1 MVKSNTKQYSVSLIE
16 IEKNEYLNIKKMK
29 KLSLVAFMVL
39 FMLSCKQTKEVVHKQ
54 SSTPETASYWQ
65 QQIDYSM
72 DIDVDVNKYQYKGI
86 QKAVYTNNSPDELTK
101 VFYHLYFNAF
111 QPGSQMDVRSLNIK
125 DPDRRV
131 GDRISKLQPDE
142 IGYIKVNS
150 LQQNGVSVA
159 FETVGTIL
167 EVTLDTPIKSGESV
181 TFDMLFEA
189 QVPAQI
195 RRSGRNN
202 KEGVALS
209 MAQWYPK
216 MAEYD
221 FQGWHTPPYIAREFH
236 GVWGN
241 FDVKLTID
249 KTYVVGGTGYL
260 QNPQEIG
267 HGYEEASKPLNV
279 PSTDKLTWHF
289 KAPKVHDFVWAAD
302 PKYKHDVL
310 KMDNGIDLHFLYKK
324 NLAPEYL
331 KNWKDLQK
339 PTAALMTYFSEHVG
353 QYPYKQYSV
362 IQGGD
367 GGMEYAMATLITGK
381 RKYGSLFGVT
391 AHEMAHTWFQFLLA
405 SNESL
410 HPWMDEGFT
419 SYISN
424 KASAEILKNS
434 EGKNPNSGPYRGYNY
449 ITKNGLEEPLT
460 THADR
465 YNTNAAYSVG
475 SYGKGSMF
483 LSQLEYVIGAE
494 NVAKGLKKYFADFSF
509 KHPTPNDIKRT
520 MEKVSGIHL
529 DWYLNEWI
537 QTTHT
542 IDYGVKTVN
551 GTEVTLERIGQM
563 PMPVDVDVTYVDG
576 STESFNIPLRVMRG
590 NKPTAA
596 TVLEDWAWAHPTYT
610 FQTAKTIQSVVID
623 NSKLM
628 ADVND
633 DNNIFE
639 VE

>member
-1 MVKSNTKQYSVSLIE
+1 
-16 IEKNEYLNIKKMK
+16 MK
-29 KLSLVAFMVL
+29 KLSLVAFMAL
-39 FMLSCKQTKEVVHKQ
+39 FMISCKQTKEVVYKQ
-54 SSTPETASYWQ
+54 STTPETASYWQ

-72 DIDVDVNKYQYKGI
+72 DIDVDVNKYQYKGT

-189 QVPAQI
+189 QVPVQI

-302 PKYKHDVL
+302 PEYKHDVL

-331 KNWKDLQK
+331 KNWKDLQN

-494 NVAKGLKKYFADFSF
+494 NVAKGLKKYFTDFSF

>member
-1 MVKSNTKQYSVSLIE
+1 
-16 IEKNEYLNIKKMK
+16 MK
-29 KLSLVAFMVL
+29 KLLLLTFSVAFI
-39 FMLSCKQTKEVVHKQ
+39 LSCTQTKDVVYKQ
-54 SSTPETASYWQ
+54 AKSTVTQAYWQ
-65 QQIDYSM
+65 QHIDYSM
-72 DIDVDVNKYQYKGI
+72 EIDVDVNNFKYKGT
-86 QKAVYTNNSPDELTK
+86 QKAVYTNNSPDQLTK

-131 GDRISKLQPDE
+131 RDRISKLQPNE

-150 LQQNGVSVA
+150 LKQNGTAVA

-167 EVTLDTPIKSGESV
+167 EVTLANPIEPGESV
-181 TFDMLFEA
+181 TFDMIFDA

-221 FQGWHTPPYIAREFH
+221 FEGWHTPPYIAREFH

-249 KTYVVGGTGYL
+249 KNYTVGGTGYL
-260 QNPQEIG
+260 QNAQEIG
-267 HGYEEASKPLNV
+267 HGYEDKSKALNV
-279 PSTDKLTWHF
+279 PTTDKLTWHF
-289 KAPKVHDFVWAAD
+289 KAPKVHDFMWAAD
-302 PKYKHDVL
+302 PEYKHDVL

-324 NLAPEYL
+324 NLEAEYL
-331 KNWKDLQK
+331 KNWKDLQE
-339 PTAALMTYFSEHVG
+339 PTAKLMTYFSKHVG

-367 GGMEYAMATLITGK
+367 GGMEYAMSTLITGK
-381 RKYGSLFGVT
+381 RRFGSLFGVT

-405 SNESL
+405 TNESL

-424 KASAEILKNS
+424 KASAEIMKR
-434 EGKNPNSGPYRGYNY
+434 GGDKNPNTGPYRGYNY
-449 ITKNGLEEPLT
+449 IIKNGLEEPLT

-465 YNTNAAYSVG
+465 YNTNAAYSTG

-483 LSQLEYVIGAE
+483 LSQLEYVIGAD
-494 NVAKGLKKYFADFSF
+494 NVAKGLKKYFNNFSF

-529 DWYLNEWI
+529 DWYLNEWV
-537 QTTHT
+537 QTIHT
-542 IDYGVKTVN
+542 IDYGIKAVN
-551 GTEVTLERIGQM
+551 GSEVTLERIGKM
-563 PMPVDVDVTYVDG
+563 PMPIDVSVTYVDG
-576 STESFNIPLRVMRG
+576 SKESFNIPLRMMRG
-590 NKPTAA
+590 NKPTSA
-596 TVLEDWAWAHPTYT
+596 TILKDWAWAHPTYT
-610 FQTAKTIQSVVID
+610 FKTSKKIKTVTID
-623 NSKLM
+623 KSKLM
-628 ADVND
+628 ADIN
-633 DNNIFE
+633 DNNNVFE

>member
-1 MVKSNTKQYSVSLIE
+1 
-16 IEKNEYLNIKKMK
+16 MK
-29 KLSLVAFMVL
+29 KLSLVAFMAL
-39 FMLSCKQTKEVVHKQ
+39 FMISCKQTKEVVYKQ
-54 SSTPETASYWQ
+54 STTPETASYWQ

-72 DIDVDVNKYQYKGI
+72 DIDVDVNKYQYKGT

-302 PKYKHDVL
+302 PEYKHDVL

-542 IDYGVKTVN
+542 IDYGVKKVN